1 MKPDTGDEAWVG
13 AVVGLSGVL
22 GDGARGQIRRGTWE
36 ARRGGGRD
44 RQRLGGI
51 HNPES
56 GTGRESDRPI
66 VAGKRVMTVER
77 RGLSREVLL

>member
-1 MKPDTGDEAWVG
+1 MKPDTGDEVWAE

-36 ARRGGGRD
+36 ARRRGRGN

-51 HNPES
+51 HNPGS
-56 GTGRESDRPI
+56 GSGRESDRPI
-66 VAGKRVMTVER
+66 VAGRRVTTEER